1 MSEKLPKKRQ
11 GYMTRGAKKMLHVD
25 DKLMKEFP
33 SRHVSSEE
41 DLRTILNLYFDNV
54 VTLEEYNSLL
64 GQLEDITDMYEG
76 LKGHCDD
83 LEELLRQK
91 DEEIEKLTK
100 EQEKKPLKRLEKKPL
115 KRLK

>member
-1 MSEKLPKKRQ
+1 MD
-11 GYMTRGAKKMLHVD
+11 YIA
-25 DKLMKEFP
+25 KEFP
-33 SRHVSSEE
+33 ARHVSSTE
-41 DLRTILNLYFDNV
+41 DLRTILNLYFDSCIS
-54 VTLEEYNSLL
+54 LDEYNHIVGKLAD
-64 GQLEDITDMYEG
+64 LEDMYEG

-83 LEELLRQK
+83 LEEIIRQK